1 VSASEPSIVLARVAE
16 KIEKI
21 MRNTDPFA
29 DLIRSIE
36 ENLQR
41 GGDWSP
47 PDDERPVRQPP
58 PRPSRWW
65 LLLLIPVVI
74 LLLFN
79 TVVGFLANWVWHAS
93 LGFEAILWTRV
104 MAALA
109 LFAAGFG
116 LTWLILAANYWIARR
131 VNPDGGAT
139 IEQFAAAFG
148 LRSGVVILGA
158 VTVFAFLMGVN
169 IGGEWSQWLLYLNQ
183 HDFGVTDPVF
193 NRDVS
198 FYVFSLPV
206 LEMARGWLQ
215 SVLIAAMVLVIV
227 VSGAIGQRGWQA
239 RTGFLVHLGILGA
252 LFLALLG
259 LGYQIDAAEL
269 VYSERGA
276 VFGAG
281 YTDVNA
287 QLPAYNLLTIV
298 TLIAAVLLIVT
309 AFMRRAW
316 RAIVVVLVVWVGV
329 AVVAG
334 SLYPSFVQ
342 RFQVSPNELTL
353 ERPFIEDNIEF
364 TRLAYNLDAIDM
376 RSYDASQQ
384 LTPDALLA
392 EPATVRNVRLW
403 DYRPLLE
410 TYNQVQALRQYYAFN
425 DVDIDRYEIDGE
437 RRQVMVSA
445 RELVPDRLSE
455 QAQTWVNRKLV
466 YTHGYG
472 AAMSPVEQV
481 TADGLPEFY
490 IKDLPPTGTVELTVP
505 QLYFGELTDDYV
517 VGRTNMEEFDFPQG
531 NGNATT
537 RFAADTG
544 IDMSF
549 WNRLLFALRLT
560 DINLILNQDITGD
573 SQLLWRRNI
582 VERVEQLAPFLHLDQ
597 DPYIVVG
604 ADGRLYW
611 MMDAY
616 VMSARYPYSE
626 PYFEQFNY
634 IRNAVK
640 IVINAYDG
648 APTFYVVDPAEPITA
663 AYARIFPAL
672 FAPIT
677 EMPDFLKPHI
687 RYPTDLFSV
696 QAEMYRM
703 YHMTDVTDFY
713 NREDV
718 WAWPEEVFYNEAQRI
733 EPYYVLMQL
742 PDAPDGSLDFMQIL
756 PFTPAN
762 RENMIA
768 WMAAQSDLEK
778 YGEKVVYNFGK
789 DSLFFGPKQIE
800 ARIDQDPAISAQLS
814 LWNQQGSSVIRGNL
828 LVIPLGDSLLYVE
841 PLYLQAQSG
850 RIPELKR
857 VVLATSDRVVMAENL
872 GLALVR
878 LFGSNTV
885 NRAGLSDLVTA
896 PPGDGATAAD
906 DQPAPSAPAAIDLGD
921 ASVEQ
926 LIVAANEHYN
936 AAQTHLRDGDW
947 AAYGAEMDALQ
958 TTLARL
964 VQLTGGLPAQATPT
978 PTE

>member
-1 VSASEPSIVLARVAE
+1 MRDAE
-16 KIEKI
+16 K
-21 MRNTDPFA
+21 FA

-41 GGDWSP
+41 GGDDWVP
-47 PDDERPVRQPP
+47 PDDGRPVRPRA

-65 LLLLIPVVI
+65 LLLVIPFII

-79 TVVGFLANWVWHAS
+79 TIVGFLANLVWHAS
-93 LGFEAILWTRV
+93 LGYESILWTRV
-104 MAALA
+104 LAALG
-109 LFAAGFG
+109 LFIAGFG
-116 LTWLILAANYWIARR
+116 LTWLVLAINFWIARR
-131 VNPDGGAT
+131 VEPRGLAMSPLT
-139 IEQFAAAFG
+139 QFAEAFG
-148 LRSGVVILGA
+148 VRASVIIVGA
-158 VTVFAFLMGVN
+158 FTFFAFLMGVN
-169 IGGEWSQWLLYLNQ
+169 IAGEWPQLLLFLNQ
-183 HDFGVTDPVF
+183 SNFGVLDPVF
-193 NRDVS
+193 GRDVS

-206 LEMARGWLQ
+206 LEMMRGWLQ
-215 SVLIAAMVLVIV
+215 SVLIAAMVLVV
-227 VSGAIGQRGWQA
+227 LVNGVTGLRGWQV
-239 RTGFLVHLGILGA
+239 RTGFLVHLGVLGA
-252 LFLALLG
+252 LFLTLLG

-269 VYSERGA
+269 VYSGRGA

-298 TLIAAVLLIVT
+298 TLVAAVLLIVT
-309 AFMRRAW
+309 AFMRQAW
-316 RAIVVVLVVWVGV
+316 RAIVAILLIWVGV
-329 AVVAG
+329 AVIAG

-364 TRLAYNLDAIDM
+364 TRMAYDLAEIDL

-384 LTPDALLA
+384 LTPASLLS

-403 DYRPLLE
+403 DYRPLLQ

-425 DVDIDRYEIDGE
+425 DVDVDRYTIDGE
-437 RRQVMVSA
+437 RRQVMVAA
-445 RELVPDRLSE
+445 RELVPERLSE

-472 AAMSPVEQV
+472 VAMSPVELV

-490 IKDLPPTGTVELTVP
+490 IKDLPPIGNIALTEP
-505 QLYFGELTDDYV
+505 QLYFGELTNDYV
-517 VGRTNMEEFDFPQG
+517 IGRTNMEEFDFPQG
-531 NGNATT
+531 DGNATT
-537 RFAADTG
+537 RFSADTG

-549 WNRLLFALRLT
+549 WNRLLFAVRFG
-560 DINLILNQDITGD
+560 DINLLLNQDITSD

-582 VERVEQLAPFLHLDQ
+582 VERVQQLAPFLELDQ

-604 ADGRLYW
+604 EDGKLYW
-611 MMDAY
+611 ILDAY
-616 VMSARYPYSE
+616 VMSSRYPYSE
-626 PYFEQFNY
+626 PYFDRFNY
-634 IRNAVK
+634 IRNPVK

-648 APTFYVVDPAEPITA
+648 MPTFYIVDAEEPIIA

-672 FAPIT
+672 FQPFDA
-677 EMPDFLKPHI
+677 MPDFLKQHI
-687 RYPTDLFSV
+687 RYPTDLFAV

-703 YHMTDVTDFY
+703 YHMTNATDFY

-718 WAWPEEVFYNEAQRI
+718 WAWPEEVFYNEPQRI

-742 PDAPDGSLDFMQIL
+742 PDAADSSLDFMQIL
-756 PFTPAN
+756 PYTPAN

-768 WMAAQSDLEK
+768 WMAAQSDPAK
-778 YGEKVVYNFGK
+778 YGERVVYNFGK

-800 ARIDQDPAISAQLS
+800 ARIDQDPVISAQLS

-857 VVLATSDRVVMAENL
+857 VILATSDRVVMAENL

-878 LFGSNTV
+878 LFGDGV
-885 NRAGLSDLVTA
+885 VARAGLSDLVTA
-896 PPGDGATAAD
+896 APGDERTDAATGGQSSVSSPTVTIDLAGAT
-906 DQPAPSAPAAIDLGD
+906 
-921 ASVEQ
+921 VEQ
-926 LIVAANEHYN
+926 LIVAANDHYN
-936 AAQTHLRDGDW
+936 AAQNHLRNGDW

-958 TTLARL
+958 ATLTQL
-964 VQLTGGLPAQATPT
+964 VQLTGGLPTSATPTEATPT
-978 PTE
+978 PLAPE

>member
-1 VSASEPSIVLARVAE
+1 
-16 KIEKI
+16 

-41 GGDWSP
+41 GGDWVP
-47 PDDERPVRQPP
+47 PDDDRSERPTL

-65 LLLLIPVVI
+65 LLLVIPFLA

-93 LGFEAILWTRV
+93 LAYESILWTRIL
-104 MAALA
+104 AALG
-109 LFAAGFG
+109 LFAVGFG
-116 LTWLILAANYWIARR
+116 LTWLLLAANYWIARR
-131 VNPDGGAT
+131 MAPRRMETSPLAHFV
-139 IEQFAAAFG
+139 EAFG
-148 LRSGVVILGA
+148 LRVSVVVA
-158 VTVFAFLMGVN
+158 VAFTFFALLMG
-169 IGGEWSQWLLYLNQ
+169 ISIAGEWPQLLLFLNRS
-183 HDFGVTDPVF
+183 DFGVSDPVF
-193 NRDVS
+193 GRDIS
-198 FYVFSLPV
+198 FYIFSLPV

-215 SVLIAAMVLVIV
+215 SVLIAALVLVV
-227 VSGAIGQRGWQA
+227 VVNGVTDLRSWQA
-239 RTGFLVHLGILGA
+239 RTGFLVHLGVLGA

-269 VYSERGA
+269 VYSGRGA

-298 TLIAAVLLIVT
+298 TLVAAMLLIVT
-309 AFMRRAW
+309 AFLRRAW
-316 RAIVVVLVVWVGV
+316 RMILVVLVVWVCV
-329 AVVAG
+329 AVIAG
-334 SLYPSFVQ
+334 ALYPSFVQ

-353 ERPFIEDNIEF
+353 ERPFIEDNIEL
-364 TRLAYNLDAIDM
+364 TRLAYDLEKIDL

-384 LTPDALLA
+384 LTPAALLA

-425 DVDIDRYEIDGE
+425 DVDVDRYTIDGE
-437 RRQVMVSA
+437 RRQVMVAA
-445 RELVPDRLSE
+445 RELVPDRLAE

-472 AAMSPVEQV
+472 VAMSPVELV

-490 IKDLPPTGTVELTVP
+490 IKDLPPAGNLPLSQPEI
-505 QLYFGELTDDYV
+505 YFGELTDDYII
-517 VGRTNMEEFDFPQG
+517 GRTNMEEFNFPQG

-537 RFAADTG
+537 RFSADTG

-549 WNRLLFALRLT
+549 WNRLLFAMRFA
-560 DINLILNQDITGD
+560 DINLILNQDITD
-573 SQLLWRRNI
+573 ESQLLWRRNI
-582 VERVEQLAPFLHLDQ
+582 VERVQQLAPFLHFDQ

-611 MMDAY
+611 MLDAY
-616 VMSARYPYSE
+616 VMSSRYPYSE
-626 PYFEQFNY
+626 PYFDSFNY
-634 IRNAVK
+634 IRNSVK

-648 APTFYVVDPAEPITA
+648 MPTFYVADEDEPITA

-672 FAPIT
+672 FQPMAA
-677 EMPDFLKPHI
+677 MPDFLRRHI

-703 YHMTDVTDFY
+703 YHMTNATDFY

-718 WAWPEEVFYNEAQRI
+718 WAWPEEIFYNESQRV

-742 PDAPDGSLDFMQIL
+742 PDATDDSLDFMQIL
-756 PFTPAN
+756 PYTPAN

-768 WMAAQSDLEK
+768 WMAAQSDPDK
-778 YGEKVVYNFGK
+778 YGEQVVYNFGK

-814 LWNQQGSSVIRGNL
+814 LWNQQGSGVIRGNL

-857 VVLATSDRVVMAENL
+857 VILATSDRVVMAENL

-878 LFGSNTV
+878 LFGNSV
-885 NRAGLSDLVTA
+885 VERAGLSDLVTA
-896 PPGDGATAAD
+896 VPGDSLAAPTPDGQGGEQTPPVAT
-906 DQPAPSAPAAIDLGD
+906 DLTN
-921 ASVEQ
+921 ASLEQ
-926 LIVAANEHYN
+926 LIVAANDHYN
-936 AAQTHLRDGDW
+936 AAQEYLRNGDW

-958 TTLARL
+958 AVLEQL
-964 VQLTGGLPAQATPT
+964 VQLTGGIPVEATP
-978 PTE
+978 PATE

>member
-1 VSASEPSIVLARVAE
+1 
-16 KIEKI
+16 

-41 GGDWSP
+41 GGDWVP
-47 PDDERPVRQPP
+47 PGDDERPERPTP

-65 LLLLIPVVI
+65 LLLLIPFVI

-93 LGFEAILWTRV
+93 LGYESILWTRV
-104 MAALA
+104 LAALG
-109 LFAAGFG
+109 LFVAGFV
-116 LTWLILAANYWIARR
+116 LTWLFLAVNFWIARR
-131 VNPDGGAT
+131 VEPRGLAASPLS
-139 IEQFAAAFG
+139 QFAEAFG
-148 LRSGVVILGA
+148 LRVSVVIVGA
-158 VTVFAFLMGVN
+158 VTFFAFLMGVN
-169 IGGEWSQWLLYLNQ
+169 IAGEWPQLLLFLNQ
-183 HDFGVTDPVF
+183 SDFGVLDPVF

-206 LEMARGWLQ
+206 LEMVRGWLQ
-215 SVLIAAMVLVIV
+215 SVLIAAMVLVVV
-227 VSGAIGQRGWQA
+227 VSGVTGLRGWQT
-239 RTGFLVHLGILGA
+239 RTGLLVHLGVLGA

-269 VYSERGA
+269 VYSGRGA

-281 YTDVNA
+281 FTDVNA

-298 TLIAAVLLIVT
+298 TLVAAVLLIVT

-316 RAIVVVLVVWVGV
+316 RAIVVVLLVWVGV

-364 TRLAYNLDAIDM
+364 TRLAYDLEEIDL

-425 DVDIDRYEIDGE
+425 DVDVDRYTIDDE
-437 RRQVMVSA
+437 RRQVMVAA

-472 AAMSPVEQV
+472 VAMSPVELV

-490 IKDLPPTGTVELTVP
+490 IKDLPPVGNVALTEP
-505 QLYFGELTDDYV
+505 QLYFGELTNDYV
-517 VGRTNMEEFDFPQG
+517 IGNTNMEEFDFPQG

-537 RFAADTG
+537 RFSADTG

-549 WNRLLFALRLT
+549 WNRLLFAVRFA
-560 DINLILNQDITGD
+560 DINLILNQDINGA
-573 SQLLWRRNI
+573 SQLLWQRNI
-582 VERVEQLAPFLHLDQ
+582 VERVQQLAPFLQLDQ

-604 ADGRLYW
+604 EDGRLYW

-616 VMSARYPYSE
+616 VMSSRYPYSE
-626 PYFEQFNY
+626 PYFDRFNY
-634 IRNAVK
+634 IRNSVK

-648 APTFYVVDPAEPITA
+648 TPTFYVVDMEEPITA

-672 FAPIT
+672 FQPLEA
-677 EMPDFLKPHI
+677 MPDYLKRHI

-703 YHMTDVTDFY
+703 YHMTNANDFY

-718 WAWPEEVFYNEAQRI
+718 WAWPEEIFYNEPQRI

-742 PDAPDGSLDFMQIL
+742 PDATDGSLDFMQIL
-756 PFTPAN
+756 PYTPAN

-768 WMAAQSDLEK
+768 WMAAQSDPAK
-778 YGEKVVYNFGK
+778 YGEQVVYNFGK

-814 LWNQQGSSVIRGNL
+814 LWNQQGSGVIRGNL

-857 VVLATSDRVVMAENL
+857 VILATSDRVVMAENL

-878 LFGSNTV
+878 LFGNNIV
-885 NRAGLSDLVTA
+885 ERAGLSDLVTA
-896 PPGDGATAAD
+896 VPGDGLAATAPSG
-906 DQPAPSAPAAIDLGD
+906 QTNAPSPAAIDLAG
-921 ASVEQ
+921 ASIEQ
-926 LIVAANEHYN
+926 LIVAANERYN
-936 AAQTHLRDGDW
+936 AAQAHLRAGDW

-958 TTLARL
+958 ATLAQL
-964 VQLTGGLPAQATPT
+964 VQLTGGLPAEATPT
-978 PTE
+978 PAATE